1 MGVMLLYESMRKIG
15 LIAVAALGSLL
26 SAVPVWAGEKSM
38 MHCFAFTL
46 EEKATPAD
54 WEAFYKVSDAMPKQ
68 MKGLV
73 KRVWYGKLSTVLP
86 QYSVSADA
94 RKKLQGGEKEVDA
107 KVQYRPRQWGMCIE
121 LNGLDKLK
129 SYEAHAYHKT
139 WVDAYS
145 KVRVA
150 GTTTYDILGQ

>member
-1 MGVMLLYESMRKIG
+1 MLRYEFMCKIG
-15 LIAVAALGSLL
+15 LIAALGSLL
-26 SAVPVWAGEKSM
+26 SAVPVWAGERSM
-38 MHCFAFTL
+38 MHCFAFTM

-54 WEAFYKVSDAMPKQ
+54 WEGFYKVSDAMPKQ

-73 KRVWYGKLSTVLP
+73 KRVWYGKLRAMLP
-86 QYSVSADA
+86 QYSVPADA